1 MKKRII
7 ELFDTTL
14 RDGTQGEGVNLSVE
28 DKLRIAKK
36 LDDFGINIIEGGWP
50 GSNPRDKDFF
60 KRAKLLKLS
69 QAEMCAF
76 GSTARKP
83 NAVEKDLNLK
93 ALLEA
98 ETSII
103 TIFGKTWQLHSK
115 QGMGISNSDNALLIE
130 RSVSYLVDRGRRVIF
145 DAEHFFDGYSDSKS
159 FAVDMLKA
167 AVNGG
172 ADTLVLCDTNG
183 GSLPEYVGKTTK
195 MMVQKFS
202 QPIGIHCHN
211 DSGLAV
217 ANTITAVT
225 SGATHVQGTINGM
238 GERCGNVSLATVIPN
253 LILKLECQT
262 KSKIELENLYRL
274 VQFVYDIMNLH
285 PDD

>member
-115 QGMGISNSDNALLIE
+115 QGMGISNSDNALLSE
-130 RSVSYLVDRGRRVIF
+130 RSVS
-145 DAEHFFDGYSDSKS
+145 
-159 FAVDMLKA
+159 
-167 AVNGG
+167 
-172 ADTLVLCDTNG
+172 
-183 GSLPEYVGKTTK
+183 
-195 MMVQKFS
+195 
-202 QPIGIHCHN
+202 
-211 DSGLAV
+211 
-217 ANTITAVT
+217 
-225 SGATHVQGTINGM
+225 
-238 GERCGNVSLATVIPN
+238 
-253 LILKLECQT
+253 
-262 KSKIELENLYRL
+262 
-274 VQFVYDIMNLH
+274 
-285 PDD
+285 